1 MMGLYSLESM
11 MNDRMSV
18 AKRRNSCPPQAFE
31 YANGQDW
38 RSLLAQHGRFL
49 QNRVL
54 YSNRN
59 SVDLSRADFPL
70 TFHPVHGDN
79 VELSAD
85 RRQAKRGDSFCKGI
99 CFSGRPIAIGERVF
113 LKFVDTSGSWSGVLR
128 FGFTSTDPGTQ
139 RGEDLPRYACPDM
152 TNRPG
157 NWAKALGERYAVA
170 GNELFF
176 YVTRS
181 GDVFY
186 GVNGEEKGL
195 FFSGVNTS
203 EPVWALLDIYGNTGC
218 VEFTNPLQQPLNN
231 MVSMTTGS
239 PMGSTGSRQA
249 NNSMASHVTSI
260 TISDNR
266 RNNREAHTRAQ
277 ISRFHGNAEFSPL
290 PFHNLCGRNIRIS
303 PDQLIATRTKDEYCN
318 AYVFTSRPLRCGEK
332 IVVQVQGVDRSFIG
346 GLAFGFTSCDP
357 TTLKEEDL
365 PDDADLLLDR
375 LEYWVVN
382 KDVCR
387 SPEIEDE
394 LGFHLTNEG
403 EVQYSR
409 NNHKWS
415 TLMHVDRTLPLWA
428 FFDVYGNVQKIKM
441 IGATVPTLLP
451 PRPMP
456 RSRSTSSALMVTL
469 PPPPPQ
475 RHSMVPPMTLNLGS
489 QVGGVQGGMSRSISQ
504 PAPLVP
510 PSPGTPASL
519 PPLSTPATPS
529 SINDPVADNENNE
542 CNVCYER
549 PVNAVLYTCG
559 HMCMCFE
566 CAQAVRQERNP
577 LCPICRGEIKDVIK
591 IYRS

>member
-1 MMGLYSLESM
+1 MGNQSSGHHGGRGSG
-11 MNDRMSV
+11 NDHAGADM
-18 AKRRNSCPPQAFE
+18 P
-31 YANGQDW
+31 
-38 RSLLAQHGRFL
+38 LL
-49 QNRVL
+49 
-54 YSNRN
+54 
-59 SVDLSRADFPL
+59 
-70 TFHPVHGDN
+70 FHPVHGDN
-79 VELSAD
+79 IELTND
-85 RRQAKRGDSFCKGI
+85 RKRAKRGDSFCKGI
-99 CFSGRPIAIGERVF
+99 CFSNRPIKLGERVY
-113 LKFVDTSGSWSGVLR
+113 LKFIDTSGSWSGVLR

-152 TNRPG
+152 TNKPG
-157 NWAKALGERYAVA
+157 NWAKALSERYAVA

-203 EPVWALLDIYGNTGC
+203 TPIWALMDIYGNTSC
-218 VEFTNPLQQPLNN
+218 VEFSNPAPQMLNN
-231 MVSMTTGS
+231 MVSNQQS
-239 PMGSTGSRQA
+239 MGSTVTMHP
-249 NNSMASHVTSI
+249 NNPATHMTSL

-266 RNNREAHTRAQ
+266 NNSRNSRDVPTSLPL
-277 ISRFHGNAEFSPL
+277 SRFHGSNQFTPL

-303 PDQLIATRTKDEYCN
+303 SDQTVATRPKEEYCN
-318 AYVFTSRPLRCGEK
+318 AYVFTSRPLRCGEQ
-332 IVVQVQGVDRSFIG
+332 IVIQVQGVDRSFVG

-357 TTLKEEDL
+357 STLKMEDL

-394 LGFHLTNEG
+394 LSFHLTNDG

-409 NNHKWS
+409 NNYNVS

-441 IGATVPTLLP
+441 LGTCIPKP
-451 PRPMP
+451 PRPPQPFP
-456 RSRSTSSALMVTL
+456 RSRSTSSALTVSL

-475 RHSMVPPMTLNLGS
+475 RQSIGPLTLHLG
-489 QVGGVQGGMSRSISQ
+489 GQGHFPAISRSISQ
-504 PAPLVP
+504 PVQMIP
-510 PSPGTPASL
+510 PSPSTPKSY
-519 PPLSTPATPS
+519 PQQLSTPATPS
-529 SINDPVADNENNE
+529 STNDPILDNESNESE

-566 CAQAVRQERNP
+566 CAQTVRKERSA
-577 LCPICRGEIKDVIK
+577 LCPICRQEIKDVIK
-591 IYRS
+591 IYKS

>member
-1 MMGLYSLESM
+1 MGANQTSLS
-11 MNDRMSV
+11 
-18 AKRRNSCPPQAFE
+18 KGNS
-31 YANGQDW
+31 
-38 RSLLAQHGRFL
+38 L
-49 QNRVL
+49 
-54 YSNRN
+54 
-59 SVDLSRADFPL
+59 DLSYHPGSPV

-79 VELSAD
+79 VHLCND
-85 RRQAKRGDSFCKGI
+85 RRTAKRGDSFCKGI
-99 CFSGRPIAIGERVF
+99 CFSNRPIAIGERVF

-128 FGFTSTDPGTQ
+128 FGFTSIDPGTL

-152 TNRPG
+152 TNKPG

-186 GVNGEEKGL
+186 GVNGEEKG
-195 FFSGVNTS
+195 FFFGGVNTS
-203 EPVWALLDIYGNTGC
+203 GRLWALMDIYGNTAC
-218 VEFTNPLQQPLNN
+218 VEFSNPIQQPLNN
-231 MVSMTTGS
+231 LVTMTSGS
-239 PMGSTGSRQA
+239 PMGSTATRQP
-249 NNSMASHVTSI
+249 NHSMSSSHVTSL

-266 RNNREAHTRAQ
+266 RNNREANLRVSVSQ
-277 ISRFHGNAEFSPL
+277 FHGNCEFSPL
-290 PFHNLCGRNIRIS
+290 PFHNLCGRNIHVS
-303 PDQLIATRTKDEYCN
+303 PDHLSATRTKDEFCN
-318 AYVFTSRPLRCGEK
+318 AYVFSSRPIRCGEK
-332 IVVQVQGVDRSFIG
+332 IVLQVQGVDRSFLG

-357 TTLKEEDL
+357 ATLKAEDL
-365 PDDADLLLDR
+365 PDDADMLLDR

-387 SPEIEDE
+387 NPEMEDE
-394 LGFHLTNEG
+394 LSFYLTNEG
-403 EVQYSR
+403 EVQYGR
-409 NNHKWS
+409 NNHKVS

-441 IGATVPTLLP
+441 IGVTIPPLPPVIP

-469 PPPPPQ
+469 PPPPSH
-475 RHSMVPPMTLNLGS
+475 RFSMIPLTLNLGGQVES
-489 QVGGVQGGMSRSISQ
+489 QGHMPPTMSRSISQ
-504 PAPLVP
+504 PAVPLVP
-510 PSPGTPASL
+510 GSPLTHTLVHQSM
-519 PPLSTPATPS
+519 PPTPS
-529 SINDPVADNENNE
+529 SISDPIADNENNE

-566 CAQAVRQERNP
+566 CAQAVRKERNP
-577 LCPICRGEIKDVIK
+577 LCPICRQEIKDVIK